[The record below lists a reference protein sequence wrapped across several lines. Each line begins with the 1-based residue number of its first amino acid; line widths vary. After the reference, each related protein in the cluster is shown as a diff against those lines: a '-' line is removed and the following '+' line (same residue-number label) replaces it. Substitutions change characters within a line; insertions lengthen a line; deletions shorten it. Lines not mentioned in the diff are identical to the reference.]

1 MSRVAALQLSLRES
15 VGAFP
20 RIDVSGCR
28 RPCRSIRSLGFGV
41 SHKHEGGCRQ
51 ESLEGPTPHP
61 TSSEGDNGHR
71 GCGLA
76 RCSLLR
82 ARGTSAPFR
91 FTVHTHTES
100 GDRRRARERRQPS
113 PQAQRTRQASRSSEN
128 RFFDNCR
135 FSCSRQIPYTYTTRI
150 VPRHTTGST
159 ARVSRGRCRNRHHT
173 IPHPLGRSHQGS
185 HHPVHI
191 LARRVAQSSQ
201 SCGAHRSLTCHLV
214 SSRPRTSSPC
224 VFTSRIIVQSA
235 QISARAT
242 PPVGSLA
249 CT

>member
-1 MSRVAALQLSLRES
+1 MDTDYDLTRPAAAPAPTTDQSTTYHNLLSR
-15 VGAFP
+15 
-20 RIDVSGCR
+20 
-28 RPCRSIRSLGFGV
+28 
-41 SHKHEGGCRQ
+41 
-51 ESLEGPTPHP
+51 
-61 TSSEGDNGHR
+61 
-71 GCGLA
+71 GLA
-76 RCSLLR
+76 PPRLRVGTLLVVLR